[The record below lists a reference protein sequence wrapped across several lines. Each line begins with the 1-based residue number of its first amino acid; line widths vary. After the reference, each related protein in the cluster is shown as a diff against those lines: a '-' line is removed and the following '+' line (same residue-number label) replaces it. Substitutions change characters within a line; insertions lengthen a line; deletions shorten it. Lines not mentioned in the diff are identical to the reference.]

1 MLQSDTLWFTKS
13 IVDMLA
19 KLNAH
24 ENRIASSVLNVT
36 RFQLNRSPIR
46 RHFFGRTDSRQVGA
60 KRRQVH
66 RLPTHNNYNKYYY
79 NDYYNYYY
87 YSYYYSWDITC
98 VGELTQDK
106 LELNRTISTTN
117 TSSFIILISHSAP
130 SSPLSLDVILSTT
143 LKNYCSEHVHK
154 NLKKNNC
161 WLFWAHSLLSK
172 PTVQSAS
179 TTLKTNW
186 KKLNQLPVSDKLS
199 EQCPRWCTL
208 NIT

>member
-130 SSPLSLDVILSTT
+130 SSPLSLDVILFTT
-143 LKNYCSEHVHK
+143 LKANCSECIHNSEDK
-154 NLKKNNC
+154 LKKTQSV
-161 WLFWAHSLLSK
+161 ASLR
-172 PTVQSAS
+172 QA
-179 TTLKTNW
+179 
-186 KKLNQLPVSDKLS
+186 Q
-199 EQCPRWCTL
+199 
-208 NIT
+208 